1 MAHLTFDCRIVLPN
15 FINNVTYLFFS
26 WKQQYI
32 ELIKYVKSLSYVF
45 SNNFQG
51 RNSHPGDNPQ
61 LLVVISISFSV

>member
-15 FINNVTYLFFS
+15 FINNVTYFFS

-32 ELIKYVKSLSYVF
+32 ELTKYVKSLSYVF

-51 RNSHPGDNPQ
+51 EKSNPGDNPQ
-61 LLVVISISFSV
+61 ILVVISISFSV